1 MKITKIIFAV
11 VMVLTLSVAY
21 ISNLQSTAATNAP
34 TVNKKT
40 YDAGQEWYTGWSAI
54 DSATTYETEYF
65 DMSTI
70 DGQLQGAALTV
81 TYSYTTPGNTSD
93 TLTLTL
99 QGRDGNDVVHSLG
112 TALLFGSTT
121 GTASLT
127 TLSVTRSLAFCNF
140 KVSNTS
146 QNTPNRDCTGLTI
159 SGYFPEVDDI
169 PPQGKIDY

>member
-1 MKITKIIFAV
+1 MKIAKIMFAV
-11 VMVLTLSVAY
+11 AVMILLSVAY
-21 ISNLQSTAATNAP
+21 ITNIQSTVSTVAP
-34 TVNKKT
+34 TVKVKT
-40 YDAGQEWYTGWSAI
+40 YDAGQEWYTSWSAV

-99 QGRDGNDVVHSLG
+99 QGKDANDVVHSLG

-121 GTASLT
+121 GTATLT
-127 TLSVTRSLAFCNF
+127 MLSVTRSMAMCNF

-146 QNTPNRDCTGLTI
+146 QITNNRDCTGLTLG
-159 SGYFPEVDDI
+159 GYFPKVDDL
-169 PPQGKIDY
+169 PPVGRIKY